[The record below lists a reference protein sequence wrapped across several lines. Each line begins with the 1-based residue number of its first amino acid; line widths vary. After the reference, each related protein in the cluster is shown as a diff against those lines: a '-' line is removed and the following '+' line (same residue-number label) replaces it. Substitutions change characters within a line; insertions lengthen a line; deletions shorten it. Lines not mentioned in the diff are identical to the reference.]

1 MGSVSGRLGLSRAVG
16 EWAWGGGLKSGVI
29 VEARAG
35 FFDGFRL
42 RLRLR
47 EVRTRGAGEALALW
61 QHPAAIIRFGVLLVS
76 VGGQR

>member
-1 MGSVSGRLGLSRAVG
+1 M
-16 EWAWGGGLKSGVI
+16 KSGVI

-35 FFDGFRL
+35 FFDGFQL

-61 QHPAAIIRFGVLLVS
+61 QHPAAIIRFGVLPVS